1 MQGLL
6 QALLAPRA
14 GKDSVS
20 IWRHTVCLRQLNKQH
35 FNSEEKGVKQCLF
48 SSEPEQTTTV
58 KSQCSA
64 IFHEILKR
72 TKASRNQA
80 CSRALQAH
88 FLFISWHGIN

>member
-48 SSEPEQTTTV
+48 SPDNHSIITMF
-58 KSQCSA
+58 CN
-64 IFHEILKR
+64 L
-72 TKASRNQA
+72 SRNPQKIQSIA
-80 CSRALQAH
+80 QSGLQQSAASTLSLH
-88 FLFISWHGIN
+88 LLA